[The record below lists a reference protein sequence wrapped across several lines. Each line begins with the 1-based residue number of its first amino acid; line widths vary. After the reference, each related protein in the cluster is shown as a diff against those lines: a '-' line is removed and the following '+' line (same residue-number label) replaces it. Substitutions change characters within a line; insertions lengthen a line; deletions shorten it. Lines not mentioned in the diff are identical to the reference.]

1 MGSPA
6 TEAPGP
12 VGPVRAAV
20 FGASGYL
27 GAELLR
33 LLSGHPDVSLTAVG
47 AGEQAGRSVGD
58 VHPHLASV
66 DLQLERLD
74 ESVATRADVAFLSLP
89 HGRSGK
95 LAPRLLDAG
104 MRVIDLAGDFR
115 LAPEAYPDWY
125 GFDHPTPEWSA
136 KAVYGLPELFG
147 EQVSGASLVANPGC
161 YPTAAALALVPL
173 LRAGLV
179 TGDGIIIDAKS
190 GISGAGAKPTAA
202 IQFARRDG
210 SVEPYRVGGHQHTPE
225 IEQVL
230 ESAAGHTARVTFVP
244 HLVPS
249 VRGVLATCY
258 APLAD
263 SGTTDDLTG
272 ALSDA
277 YKDTPFVRALPPGTL
292 PDPKRV
298 TAANVCEVAAVAD
311 TRTGTAVIVGA
322 VDNLVKGGSGQ
333 AVQNMNLMFG
343 FDETT
348 GLPTVGTFP

>member
-1 MGSPA
+1 M
-6 TEAPGP
+6 
-12 VGPVRAAV
+12 

-33 LLSGHPDVSLTAVG
+33 LLSTHPGVEVTAAG
-47 AGEQAGRSVGD
+47 AGEQAGRSLAE
-58 VHPHLASV
+58 VHPHLAAM
-66 DLQLERLD
+66 DRPLESLD
-74 ESVATRADVAFLSLP
+74 ESVAARADVAFLSLP
-89 HGRSGK
+89 HGQSGA

-115 LAPEAYPDWY
+115 LPPEAYPQWY
-125 GFDHPTPEWSA
+125 GFDHPAPEWSA

-147 EQVSGASLVANPGC
+147 EQVAGASLVANPGC

-179 TGDGIIIDAKS
+179 SADGIVVDAKS
-190 GISGAGAKPTAA
+190 GISGAGAKATAA
-202 IQFARRDG
+202 SQFARRDG
-210 SVEPYRVGGHQHTPE
+210 SVEPYRVGRHQHTPE

-230 ESAAGHTARVTFVP
+230 EVAAGRAARVTFVP
-244 HLVPS
+244 HLVPA
-249 VRGVLATCY
+249 VRGVLVTCY
-258 APLAD
+258 TALAG
-263 SGTTDDLTG
+263 SATTDDLNSCL
-272 ALSDA
+272 AEA
-277 YKDTPFVRALPPGTL
+277 YAETPFVRALPPDTL

-311 TRTGTAVIVGA
+311 RRTDTAVVVGA

-333 AVQNMNLMFG
+333 AVQNLNLMFDM
-343 FDETT
+343 DESA

>member
-1 MGSPA
+1 
-6 TEAPGP
+6 
-12 VGPVRAAV
+12 VRAAV

-33 LLSGHPDVSLTAVG
+33 LLSAHPGVEVTAAG
-47 AGEQAGRSVGD
+47 AGEQAGRSLAE
-58 VHPHLASV
+58 VHPHLAAI
-66 DLQLERLD
+66 DLPLESLD
-74 ESVATRADVAFLSLP
+74 ESVAGRADVAFLSLP
-89 HGRSGK
+89 HGRSAT
-95 LAPRLLDAG
+95 LAPRLLDSG
-104 MRVIDLAGDFR
+104 MRVVDLAGDFR
-115 LAPEAYPDWY
+115 LPPEAYPVWY
-125 GFDHPTPEWSA
+125 GFDHPAPEWSA

-147 EQVSGASLVANPGC
+147 EQLAGASLVANPGC

-179 TGDGIIIDAKS
+179 TGEGIVIDAKS
-190 GISGAGAKPTAA
+190 GISGAGAKATAA
-202 IQFARRDG
+202 SHFARRDG
-210 SVEPYRVGGHQHTPE
+210 SVEPYRVGRHQHTPE

-230 ESAAGHTARVTFVP
+230 EATAGHTARVTFVP
-244 HLVPS
+244 HLIPT
-249 VRGVLATCY
+249 VRGVLVTCY
-258 APLAD
+258 APLAG
-263 SGTTDDLTG
+263 SASTEDLTD

-277 YKDTPFVRALPPGTL
+277 YTDAPFVRALPPDTL

-343 FDETT
+343 VEETA